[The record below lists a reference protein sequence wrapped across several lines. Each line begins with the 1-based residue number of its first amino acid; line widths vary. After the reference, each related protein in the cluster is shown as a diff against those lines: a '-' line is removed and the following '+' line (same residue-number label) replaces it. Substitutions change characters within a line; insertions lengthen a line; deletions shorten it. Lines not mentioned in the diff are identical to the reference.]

1 MRVSVFGNR
10 IQIGNIIAS
19 GVFVE
24 GTTGEAITTLDV
36 CYIKASDELI
46 YKLDTTISEVNTAL
60 VLMAL
65 ETIASGSSGRFMIQ
79 GTIEYSSW
87 ALTPGDRIEVGA
99 VAGQF
104 VGVAE

>member
-1 MRVSVFGNR
+1 MKLFTAKNFTLGTV
-10 IQIGNIIAS
+10 IGS
-19 GVFVE
+19 GIFVE
-24 GTTGEAITTLDV
+24 ETAGEAITALDV
-36 CYIKASDELI
+36 CYIKASDELV